1 MHPPSAQTSQGL
13 EQRRSRRVLLSLPV
27 LVQGEEDGTHSVLEG
42 AQALMANAHG
52 ALITLT
58 MRVQLG
64 QLLLLKNQESQE
76 EQPCKVVYLGTTLNG
91 KTPVGVEFTRP
102 APRFWRIAF
111 PPDDWKPYS
120 SACGIAGFA

>member
-1 MHPPSAQTSQGL
+1 M
-13 EQRRSRRVLLSLPV
+13 

-42 AQALMANAHG
+42 TQALMANAHG
-52 ALITLT
+52 ALITLA

-64 QLLLLKNQESQE
+64 QLLLLKNQDSQE

-91 KTPVGVEFTRP
+91 QTPVGVEFTRP
-102 APRFWRIAF
+102 APRFWRIAL

-120 SACGIAGFA
+120 SACGIAGSA

>member
-1 MHPPSAQTSQGL
+1 
-13 EQRRSRRVLLSLPV
+13 

-52 ALITLT
+52 ALITLA

-91 KTPVGVEFTRP
+91 KTAVGVEFTRP

-111 PPDDWKPYS
+111 PPDDWKLYS